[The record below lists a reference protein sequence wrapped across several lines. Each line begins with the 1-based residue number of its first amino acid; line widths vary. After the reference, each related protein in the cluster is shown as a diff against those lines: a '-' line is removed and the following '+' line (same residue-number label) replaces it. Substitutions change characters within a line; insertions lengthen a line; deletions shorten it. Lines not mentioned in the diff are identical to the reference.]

1 MEKTKKGKPVIL
13 ILLLSILAIVLGLGT
28 YGYYNILSTDK
39 IYEGVSV
46 DEFDL
51 SFLTKDEATKLIMN
65 KREQELDEK
74 NMVLTYGDKVFDI
87 NIRQFDFKYDYDSA
101 IDKAYSIGREGNI
114 ISRIKEIIT
123 TKKNGVKIN
132 LNSSYNKDKI
142 YEITESIAQEID
154 MEMEEAQFHF
164 NNGNIN
170 ITDEVIGKKV
180 KQEEL
185 AQLIETNIK
194 DLSTIE
200 IPVEIIYPTRTRE
213 LLSRINGV
221 IAEYSTSFKGSNKER
236 IENIIISSK
245 ALSNDIIMPGD
256 IFSFNEMV
264 GPREKKFGY
273 KEANVIIKG
282 EFTPDVGGGV
292 CQTSTT
298 LYNALLL
305 ADVDIIE
312 RHHHSIPVK
321 YVNIGQDAA
330 VAYGFLDLKFKNNF
344 DFPIYIHSRVVGDR
358 IHIYIYGDRNA
369 KDYSIKIESKIVE
382 TIEPQEEKVEDST
395 LAPGTKELV
404 QQGRTGYKVHT
415 YKHKIKNG
423 KVVDTQL
430 ITKDFYK
437 PRNFIYRVGPSIS
450 EEHEE
455 EEAIEG
461 NE

>member
-1 MEKTKKGKPVIL
+1 
-13 ILLLSILAIVLGLGT
+13 
-28 YGYYNILSTDK
+28 
-39 IYEGVSV
+39 
-46 DEFDL
+46 
-51 SFLTKDEATKLIMN
+51 MN

-185 AQLIETNIK
+185 AQLIETNIE

-264 GPREKKFGY
+264 GPREK
-273 KEANVIIKG
+273 NLDIKK
-282 EFTPDVGGGV
+282 
-292 CQTSTT
+292 
-298 LYNALLL
+298 LM
-305 ADVDIIE
+305 
-312 RHHHSIPVK
+312 
-321 YVNIGQDAA
+321 
-330 VAYGFLDLKFKNNF
+330 
-344 DFPIYIHSRVVGDR
+344 
-358 IHIYIYGDRNA
+358 
-369 KDYSIKIESKIVE
+369 
-382 TIEPQEEKVEDST
+382 
-395 LAPGTKELV
+395 
-404 QQGRTGYKVHT
+404 
-415 YKHKIKNG
+415 
-423 KVVDTQL
+423 
-430 ITKDFYK
+430 
-437 PRNFIYRVGPSIS
+437 
-450 EEHEE
+450 
-455 EEAIEG
+455 
-461 NE
+461 

>member
-1 MEKTKKGKPVIL
+1 MEKTRKGKPVIL
-13 ILLLSILAIVLGLGT
+13 ILLLSMMAIVLGLGT
-28 YGYYNILSTDK
+28 YGYYKVLSTDK

-51 SFLTKDEATKLIMN
+51 SYLTKEEALKLIKS

-74 NMVLTYGDKVFDI
+74 NMILSHGDKVYDI

-101 IDKAYSIGREGNI
+101 IDKAYSVGREGNI
-114 ISRIKEIIT
+114 IARVKEIIVT
-123 TKKNGVKIN
+123 RKDGVKIK
-132 LNSSYNKDKI
+132 LNSSYNKEKI
-142 YEITESIAQEID
+142 HKITEGIAQEID
-154 MEMEEAQFHF
+154 LEKEEAQFHF
-164 NNGNIN
+164 NNGNID
-170 ITDEVIGKKV
+170 ITDEVVGKKV

-185 AQLIETNIK
+185 AQLIEKNIYE
-194 DLSTIE
+194 LGPIE
-200 IPVEIIYPTRTRE
+200 IPVDIIHPTRTRE

-236 IENIIISSK
+236 IENILISSK
-245 ALSNDIIMPGD
+245 ALSNNIIMPGD
-256 IFSFNEMV
+256 VFSFNEVV

-305 ADVDIIE
+305 ANVDIVE
-312 RHHHSIPVK
+312 RSPHSIPVK

-344 DFPIYIHSRVVGDR
+344 DFPLYIHSRVTGDR
-358 IHIYIYGDRNA
+358 LHIYIYGDRNA
-369 KDYSIKIESKIVE
+369 KDYSVKIESEILE
-382 TIEPQEEKVEDST
+382 TIEPEEERVEDAT

-415 YKHKIKNG
+415 YKHIIKNG
-423 KVVDTQL
+423 KVIDTKL

-437 PRNFIYRVGPSIS
+437 PRNFIYRIGPSIPGES
-450 EEHEE
+450 GE
-455 EEAIEG
+455 EEAIGEDD
-461 NE
+461 

>member
-461 NE
+461 NK

>member
-298 LYNALLL
+298 LYDALLL

>member
-51 SFLTKDEATKLIMN
+51 SFLTKDEAAKLIMN

-185 AQLIETNIK
+185 AQLIETNIE

-382 TIEPQEEKVEDST
+382 TIESQEEKVEDST

-455 EEAIEG
+455 EEAIEE

>member
-185 AQLIETNIK
+185 AQLIETNIE

-455 EEAIEG
+455 EEAIEE

>member
-51 SFLTKDEATKLIMN
+51 SFLTKDEAAKLIMN

-455 EEAIEG
+455 EEAIEE